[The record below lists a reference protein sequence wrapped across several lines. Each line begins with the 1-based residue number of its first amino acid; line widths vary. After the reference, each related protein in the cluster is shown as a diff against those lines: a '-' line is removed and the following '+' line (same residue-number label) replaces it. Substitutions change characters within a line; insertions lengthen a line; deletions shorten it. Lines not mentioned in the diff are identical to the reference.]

1 MSGKRKRDFYER
13 DSDQPKKMTH
23 FFPRINRQC
32 LSESDGGVYMTTSSA
47 SADIVTDDS
56 CLHTSKGDSQQII
69 ACPAA
74 SVLDE
79 HPVISADGPRIDNNR
94 AENDQSKRSSTT
106 KNDSICGDVLPS
118 TSHRTP
124 GEEMKPHN
132 AIDSSSTLDVG
143 NLVGKRIDDF
153 VRKDLLLNPWVP
165 PKNYRFPFSEHSKN
179 AKVVRRFAGHQHL
192 DSFHWLAFSHSQQ
205 GYFCKYCPFL
215 VNDCLGGYRKN
226 VVLGKLVTEP
236 LRSFARLLGRT
247 GDLVRHSELDYH
259 IQAVEAGKKFVQA
272 MKNPEVEIL
281 NQIDTYR
288 LEQIRSN
295 RARLMPIIKTLVFC
309 GRQNIPIRGHR
320 DDGGLNPD
328 ESVDEGNF
336 KELLKFRVESGDSI
350 LKSHLQQS
358 SSRATYISKTT
369 QNELIDACAQEI
381 TSVVIGRAK
390 KAKFVSVIFDET
402 LDISLVSQL
411 TVILRYYLD
420 GKIYEDFVKF
430 VDLFHEA
437 HGLEDHRCKKSD
449 LSELKM
455 TGIKIGT
462 IVRHTLIDLGMI
474 LDFCVAIT
482 CDGCSV
488 NISESCGAVSVL
500 KQDCQN
506 AVYSPCYSHKLNL
519 TISKSS
525 SVQAVRNSVA
535 TMKETI
541 SFFKSSAKRVDP
553 LKALLGRILGDLC
566 ETRWVERHDGV
577 LQFRENLPKIVETLD
592 VISSWRDSQTA
603 AKARALR
610 LALCDS
616 QFLVALV
623 SLSDI
628 LSLTHPLSVLLQKS
642 TIDVVSAE
650 SLIKDITTVLERKRE
665 RCDTEFQTLYEEIC
679 EIANQIDVDLRIP
692 RTCGHQ
698 NYRDNHPAPDH
709 VSYFR
714 RSIYI
719 PLIDHVLQ
727 DLKSRFSES
736 TSEHYNLF
744 VLLPNT
750 PLREEETQLNTVI
763 SSLATKYYVFFDTSP
778 QQLRRVLKSEI
789 EIWYAKWLREGY
801 EPTFSAVDFLQHC
814 DEDIFPTVHTLLR
827 ILVTIPYTAASA
839 ERSFSTLKRVKS
851 WLRSTMGESRLVGL
865 ALMNVH
871 RDIMLDLERV
881 LDRYASMRRHR
892 HEFMV

>member
-1 MSGKRKRDFYER
+1 
-13 DSDQPKKMTH
+13 
-23 FFPRINRQC
+23 
-32 LSESDGGVYMTTSSA
+32 
-47 SADIVTDDS
+47 
-56 CLHTSKGDSQQII
+56 
-69 ACPAA
+69 
-74 SVLDE
+74 
-79 HPVISADGPRIDNNR
+79 
-94 AENDQSKRSSTT
+94 
-106 KNDSICGDVLPS
+106 
-118 TSHRTP
+118 
-124 GEEMKPHN
+124 
-132 AIDSSSTLDVG
+132 
-143 NLVGKRIDDF
+143 
-153 VRKDLLLNPWVP
+153 
-165 PKNYRFPFSEHSKN
+165 
-179 AKVVRRFAGHQHL
+179 
-192 DSFHWLAFSHSQQ
+192 
-205 GYFCKYCPFL
+205 
-215 VNDCLGGYRKN
+215 
-226 VVLGKLVTEP
+226 
-236 LRSFARLLGRT
+236 
-247 GDLVRHSELDYH
+247 
-259 IQAVEAGKKFVQA
+259 
-272 MKNPEVEIL
+272 
-281 NQIDTYR
+281 
-288 LEQIRSN
+288 
-295 RARLMPIIKTLVFC
+295 
-309 GRQNIPIRGHR
+309 
-320 DDGGLNPD
+320 
-328 ESVDEGNF
+328 
-336 KELLKFRVESGDSI
+336 
-350 LKSHLQQS
+350 
-358 SSRATYISKTT
+358 
-369 QNELIDACAQEI
+369 
-381 TSVVIGRAK
+381 
-390 KAKFVSVIFDET
+390 
-402 LDISLVSQL
+402 
-411 TVILRYYLD
+411 
-420 GKIYEDFVKF
+420 
-430 VDLFHEA
+430 
-437 HGLEDHRCKKSD
+437 
-449 LSELKM
+449 M

-462 IVRHTLIDLGMI
+462 IVGHTLIDLGMI

-525 SVQAVRNSVA
+525 SVQAVRNSVG

-616 QFLVALV
+616 QFLV
-623 SLSDI
+623 
-628 LSLTHPLSVLLQKS
+628 K
-642 TIDVVSAE
+642 

-698 NYRDNHPAPDH
+698 NYRDNHPAPDPD
-709 VSYFR
+709 SYFK

-736 TSEHYNLF
+736 TLELYNLF
-744 VLLPNT
+744 VLLSNT
-750 PLREEETQLNTVI
+750 PLREEETQLNAAI

-778 QQLRRVLKSEI
+778 NDCGEFSSQRLK
-789 EIWYAKWLREGY
+789 
-801 EPTFSAVDFLQHC
+801 F
-814 DEDIFPTVHTLLR
+814 
-827 ILVTIPYTAASA
+827 AASA

-865 ALMNVH
+865 ALMNIH
-871 RDIMLDLERV
+871 RDIILDLERV